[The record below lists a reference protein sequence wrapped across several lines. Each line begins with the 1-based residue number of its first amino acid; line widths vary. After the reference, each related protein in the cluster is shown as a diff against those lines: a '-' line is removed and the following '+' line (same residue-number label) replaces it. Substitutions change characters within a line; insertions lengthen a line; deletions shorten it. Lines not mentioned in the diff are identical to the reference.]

1 MAAADQIAK
10 RSLLSTILTQLG
22 RKLIG
27 GELKREELIGMLRLA
42 ARRHVIEPDA
52 MDMIEGVF
60 LVSEMQVR
68 DIMVPRSQMVVLER
82 DVSPEE
88 CLPIMNEHGYSR
100 YPVISN
106 DRDNVIG
113 ILLAKDLLRY
123 FDQGQRERF
132 VLKDTLR
139 EAIYIPESK
148 RLNVLLSDFRSKRN
162 HMAIV
167 MNEYG
172 GVAGLVTIEDVLEQI
187 VGEIQDEYDYDE
199 DESMI
204 RKAREG
210 HVVKA
215 LTPLDEFNSYFNT
228 SLSRGDIETIGGLV
242 TGAFGHLPVRG
253 EEIDVGDFLFK
264 VLHSD
269 SRRVKL
275 LRVER
280 RSHDSTETSSAS

>member
-1 MAAADQIAK
+1 MNHYTLW
-10 RSLLSTILTQLG
+10 RSWGTSVG

-27 GELKREELIGMLRLA
+27 DNMERDELKDMLRLA
-42 ARRHVIEPDA
+42 AGRHVIGHDA
-52 MDMIEGVF
+52 LDMIEGVF
-60 LVSEMQVR
+60 QVSEMQVR

-82 DVSPEE
+82 DVSPDEF
-88 CLPIMNEHGYSR
+88 LPVMNEHGYSR
-100 YPVISN
+100 YPVISS

-123 FDQGQRERF
+123 FDRRQRERF

-139 EAIYIPESK
+139 EAVYIPESK
-148 RLNVLLSDFRSKRN
+148 RLNVLLADFRSKRN

-204 RKAREG
+204 RKVRDG

-215 LTPLDEFNSYFNT
+215 ITPLDEFNSYFSS
-228 SLSRGDIETIGGLV
+228 SLGHRDVETIGGV
-242 TGAFGHLPVRG
+242 VSNAFGHLPGRG
-253 EEIDVGDFLFK
+253 ENIAVSGFLFK

-269 SRRVKL
+269 SRRVNL
-275 LRVER
+275 LQVEHIDHNPPAV
-280 RSHDSTETSSAS
+280 SKSE

>member
-1 MAAADQIAK
+1 MNHYTLW
-10 RSLLSTILTQLG
+10 RSWGTSVG

-27 GELKREELIGMLRLA
+27 DNMERDELIDMLRLA
-42 ARRHVIEPDA
+42 AGRHVIGHDA
-52 MDMIEGVF
+52 LDMIEGVF
-60 LVSEMQVR
+60 QVSEMQVR

-82 DVSPEE
+82 DVSPDEF
-88 CLPIMNEHGYSR
+88 LPVMNEHGYSR
-100 YPVISN
+100 YPVISS

-123 FDQGQRERF
+123 FDRRQRERF

-139 EAIYIPESK
+139 EVVYIPESK
-148 RLNVLLSDFRSKRN
+148 RLNVLLADFRSKRN

-204 RKAREG
+204 RKVRDG

-215 LTPLDEFNSYFNT
+215 ITPLDEFNSYFSS
-228 SLSRGDIETIGGLV
+228 SLGHRDVETIGGV
-242 TGAFGHLPVRG
+242 VSNAFGHLPDRG
-253 EEIDVGDFLFK
+253 ENIAVSGFLFK

-269 SRRVKL
+269 SRRVNL
-275 LRVER
+275 LQVEHIDHNPPAV
-280 RSHDSTETSSAS
+280 SKTE

>member
-1 MAAADQIAK
+1 MAASKNDPQRTMW
-10 RSLLSTILTQLG
+10 RSMQTYLG

-27 GELKREELIGMLRLA
+27 DDLKRDELIGMLRLA
-42 ARRHVIEPDA
+42 AGRHTIEQDA
-52 MDMIEGVF
+52 LDMIEGVF

-88 CLPIMNEHGYSR
+88 FLPIMNEHGYSR
-100 YPVISN
+100 YPVISS

-123 FDQGQRERF
+123 FDRRQRERF

-148 RLNVLLSDFRSKRN
+148 RLNVLLADFRTKRN

-215 LTPLDEFNSYFNT
+215 LTPLDEFNSYFNA
-228 SLSRGDIETIGGLV
+228 SLSRGDSETVGGLV
-242 TGAFGHLPVRG
+242 AGAFGHLPSRG
-253 EEIDVGDFLFK
+253 EEVTVGDFVFK

-280 RSHDSTETSSAS
+280 RDQGAPQAADPT

>member
-1 MAAADQIAK
+1 MTNKPRPIWRSWITSLG
-10 RSLLSTILTQLG
+10 RSL
-22 RKLIG
+22 IG
-27 GELKREELIGMLRLA
+27 DNLERDELIDMLRRA
-42 ARRHVIEPDA
+42 TGRQVIGPDA

-60 LVSEMQVR
+60 QVSEMQVR

-82 DVSPEE
+82 DVSPDEF
-88 CLPIMNEHGYSR
+88 LPVMNEHGYSR
-100 YPVISN
+100 YPVISS

-123 FDQGQRERF
+123 FDRRQRERF

-139 EAIYIPESK
+139 EAVYIPESK
-148 RLNVLLSDFRSKRN
+148 RLNVLLADFRSKRN

-204 RKAREG
+204 RKARDG

-228 SLSRGDIETIGGLV
+228 SLGHRDVETIGGVV
-242 TGAFGHLPVRG
+242 TNAFGHLPGRG
-253 EEIDVGDFLFK
+253 EDIAVGDLHFK

-269 SRRVKL
+269 SRRVNL
-275 LRVER
+275 LHVER
-280 RSHDSTETSSAS
+280 IDNTTQTASETE